1 LLENAMS
8 LSSFMSLEFI
18 IRLTLILSV
27 VLVATAA
34 VRRRY
39 PVIAA
44 TAQDFVLVGLVALP
58 IFTVCGLSIPWHVS
72 PPQGNAG
79 QSLEEPAAGA
89 RIKLVSTIENPPRPD
104 LVASDDDRRGAKAAV
119 LDSQPKSPAPIDRS
133 EPDLNTP
140 RTSTAPPTIKRA
152 RIAVF
157 TAWNAMAIVYVGGLL
172 LLLTRIGTGLTRLRR
187 LLDQSSPVNASQWL
201 LDLSR
206 WQRAIGLNCPVRL
219 VRSDTVTTPMTLTWK
234 NAVVLIPSQLENAAT
249 PEQRNAAILHELVH
263 IQRSDFRWQLFLRVV
278 EAFYWFHPFLWLL
291 SRSMTATRELVCD
304 AVCARQLGAPRY
316 ANTLIELTAA
326 LRKSS
331 LPTVGLAMARSSRLR
346 KRLVSLHRVSP
357 TGRSGPT
364 GVQVAAIATLIGLL
378 VVGTGVLSPVRAVA
392 QPAPSAV
399 PQAQAR
405 PESKVHGALGDQNSS
420 KPVARSARVL
430 DPNGKPV
437 AKAVVNV
444 IAVAGKPSADNLMP
458 ETLNERVETD
468 ASGRFTVSVPA
479 NREFGLIVRSEAGAI
494 ARLVVPEGTDILAD
508 IQLARGVAVSGR
520 VLTRNGQPLAG
531 CVVSLKSNDDQ
542 SLRTEL
548 TLGSQELKIKAYQIA
563 DVEGRFRFSPVLG
576 DFLIHLVP
584 RGQAFRADSAEFRKA
599 VDPPPFVPV
608 MLRLDKPGEKS
619 ITLIEAPTAQVS
631 GTIRS
636 DDGKPS
642 AGVTLRLSMPP
653 HGGNAYVNLGQT
665 KTDQEGR
672 YSVRTPIPLEH
683 LVITTDGQFGADG
696 QPLQIRPLDPMVWS
710 ARSQFGMLMIDQ
722 VDGDRTGLDC
732 VFVPAGRPPANAAR
746 AEAAKGVS
754 PDLLALERA
763 IKNARDAYV
772 QAQSTAQTQEQKDA
786 AYDLFPSKSLIDRCM
801 VIEAK
806 HRGSRT
812 AFGAMHWIMRMAAM
826 NADNPATAARERLI
840 MVLRD
845 HYTKNADVDLLIDE
859 FPHGDTPLEAE
870 TLLRTIAAESP
881 HDYVRATAL
890 YELAQVLLSQVYL
903 YEIYKGASYD
913 KNFDAMIAMQQSERT
928 RRWMLAEKN
937 KVEQLRSAYRKRDMK
952 AMTSEAERLFDQVV
966 TQFSDVRAPERR
978 WDGPE
983 DLRLVDFSGE
993 PVFRRPTLA
1002 ERADNKRFQMTNLR
1016 LDQPAPIL
1024 EGTDYFHK
1032 RIRLSDFAGKVVVL
1046 TVTMDTVGAR
1056 DMYSRCAQLLK
1067 QYSGQP
1073 VACLSVVPTDGSGG
1087 YSVRDIVRQCGITW
1101 PIIRDTRGD
1110 RLAQRWC
1117 QQTFHEAYV
1126 IDARGVIRFHE
1137 VGPDSVSSSLTHK
1150 VEELL
1155 KAAPAP

>member
-1 LLENAMS
+1 MT
-8 LSSFMSLEFI
+8 LSSFMNLEFI
-18 IRLTLILSV
+18 IRLTLILTA
-27 VLVATAA
+27 VLVTTAA
-34 VRRRY
+34 LRRRY
-39 PVIAA
+39 PAVAA
-44 TAQDFVLVGLVALP
+44 KAQDFVLVGLVALP
-58 IFTVCGLSIPWHVS
+58 IFTLSGLSIPWHVL
-72 PPQGNAG
+72 PPHGNAG
-79 QSLEEPAAGA
+79 QRLEEPPAGV
-89 RIKLVSTIENPPRPD
+89 RVKLVSTLENLPRPD
-104 LVASDDDRRGAKAAV
+104 LEASEDDRPGATTAV
-119 LDSQPKSPAPIDRS
+119 LDSQPTSPSSVDRS

-140 RTSTAPPTIKRA
+140 RTSPAPPMFKPA

-157 TAWNAMAIVYVGGLL
+157 TAWSMMAIVYAGGLL
-172 LLLTRIGTGLTRLRR
+172 ILLTRIGTGLARLRR
-187 LLDQSSPVNASQWL
+187 LLDQSSPVQASQWL

-206 WQRAIGLNCPVRL
+206 WQRAIGLNRPVRL

-234 NAVVLIPSQLENAAT
+234 HAVVVIPSQLENVAT

-263 IQRSDFRWQLFLRVV
+263 IQRSDFAWQFLLRVV
-278 EAFYWFHPFLWLL
+278 EALYWFHPLQWLL

-316 ANTLIELTAA
+316 ANTLIELTAT

-346 KRLVSLHRVSP
+346 DRLVNLYRVNP
-357 TGRSGPT
+357 TDRSGAT
-364 GVQVAAIATLIGLL
+364 GVQVAAIATLIGTL
-378 VVGTGVLSPVRAVA
+378 VVGAGVLSPVRAIA
-392 QPAPSAV
+392 QPGPAAIPRAL
-399 PQAQAR
+399 AQ
-405 PESKVHGALGDQNSS
+405 PESMVHGALGNQNPSQL
-420 KPVARSARVL
+420 VARSARVL

-444 IAVAGKPSADNLMP
+444 IAAGAVPSADSPLP
-458 ETLNERVETD
+458 EMFNQRVETD

-479 NREFGLIVRSEAGAI
+479 NREFGLMVRSDEGAI
-494 ARLVVPEGTDILAD
+494 ARLVVPEGTDSLAD
-508 IQLARGVAVSGR
+508 IQLARGVVVSGR

-548 TLGSQELKIKAYQIA
+548 TLGSTLGSQELQINAYQITDA
-563 DVEGRFRFSPVLG
+563 EGRFRFSPVLG
-576 DFLIHLVP
+576 DFLIHLA
-584 RGQAFRADSAEFRKA
+584 RTGEAFRADSAEFRKA

-636 DDGKPS
+636 DDGKPA
-642 AGVTLRLSMPP
+642 AGVTLALSMPP
-653 HGGNAYVNLGQT
+653 HGGNAYLDLGQT

-672 YSVRTPIPLEH
+672 YSARVPIPLEH
-683 LVITTDGQFGADG
+683 LIVTTDGQFGADG
-696 QPLQIRPLDPMVWS
+696 EPLQIRPTDPMAWS

-722 VDGDRTGLDC
+722 VDGDRKGLDC
-732 VFVPAGRPPANAAR
+732 VLVPRGRPPANAAR

-763 IKNARDAYV
+763 IKTARDAYV
-772 QAQSTAQTQEQKDA
+772 QAQNTAQTQEQKDA
-786 AYDLFPSKSLIDRCM
+786 SYDLFPSKALIDRCM
-801 VIEAK
+801 VVEAK

-812 AFGAMHWIMRMAAM
+812 AIGAMHWIMRMAAM
-826 NADNPATAARERLI
+826 NSQNPATAARKRLM

-845 HYTKNADVDLLIDE
+845 HYTKNADVDLLINE

-870 TLLRTIAAESP
+870 SLLRAIAAESP

-890 YELAQVLLSQVYL
+890 YELAEVLLSQVYL
-903 YEIYKGASYD
+903 HEAYKGASYD
-913 KNFDAMIAMQQSERT
+913 EKFDAMIAMQPSERT
-928 RRWMLAEKN
+928 RRWMLSQKN
-937 KVEQLRSAYRKRDMK
+937 KAMQLRDAYRNRDMK
-952 AMTSEAERLFDQVV
+952 AMTAEAGRLFDQVV
-966 TQFSDVRAPERR
+966 TQFPDVRGPERG

-983 DLRLVDFSGE
+983 DLRMFDYAGE
-993 PVFRRPTLA
+993 SVFRRPTLA
-1002 ERADNKRFQMTNLR
+1002 ERADTKRFQMTNLR

-1032 RIRLSDFAGKVVVL
+1032 RVRLSDFAGKVVVL
-1046 TVTMDTVGAR
+1046 TVTMDTIGSR

-1087 YSVRDIVRQCGITW
+1087 YSVRDIVRKCGITW

-1110 RLAQRWC
+1110 RLARRWS
-1117 QQTFHEAYV
+1117 QQTSPEAYV
-1126 IDARGVIRFHE
+1126 IDGRGVIRFHE
-1137 VGPDSVSSSLTHK
+1137 VGPDSVSARLTGK
-1150 VEELL
+1150 VKELL
-1155 KAAPAP
+1155 KTVPAP